1 MDKTVKPENLTKA
14 LKNYLENYVDDIS
27 EIVEETS
34 NKIGNEAKD
43 ELKRTSPIRTGKYAK
58 GWAVKKNRKN
68 KNYYIVKIWNKTSY
82 QLTHLL
88 EFGHTTRNGGRTKAI
103 AHIRPVEDKYK
114 QKFEEELKE
123 KIRRESK

>member
-34 NKIGNEAKD
+34 NKIGNEAKN
-43 ELKRTSPIRTGKYAK
+43 ELKKVSPERTGKYAK
-58 GWAVKKNRKN
+58 GWAIKKDRKS
-68 KNYYIVKIWNKTSY
+68 KNYYVVKIWNKTSY

-88 EFGHTTRNGGRTKAI
+88 EFGHALRNGKRTRAI
-103 AHIRPVEDKYK
+103 AHIRPVEEKYK
-114 QKFEEELKE
+114 KEFEKELKE